1 MKILFGPVSS
11 RRFGRSLGIDLSPS
25 KKQCNFDCVYCELD
39 PKKAQ
44 EKQDEIISIDKIIS
58 EVKVMLEKNVE
69 FDFLTLT
76 ANGEPSLYPYLNE
89 LILSLRSIAKDKKL
103 LILSNGTAVLD
114 EDKFNALLKLDVV
127 KFSLDSAV
135 AKTFYRIDRA
145 LKNIDL
151 EKMIEKMADFRARF
165 NGDLIMEILVVKDLN
180 DNEEEFEA
188 LNQALKKIMPLRVDL
203 STIDRPP
210 AYAVKKVSEE
220 KLLELSKLIDST
232 PVLLAKRHYEGEKLS
247 FNEEELLK
255 MLHLRS
261 QSEIDIEVKFD
272 EQSKTLLNQLIKE
285 KKVKILDLA
294 GVKFVRGILK
304 KNM

>member
-180 DNEEEFEA
+180 DNEKEFEA

-294 GVKFVRGILK
+294 GVKFYKV
-304 KNM
+304 

>member
-39 PKKAQ
+39 PKKTQ

-58 EVKVMLEKNVE
+58 EVKAMLEKNVE

-76 ANGEPSLYPYLNE
+76 ANGEPSLYPHLNE

-135 AKTFYRIDRA
+135 AKTFYRVDRA

-180 DNEEEFEA
+180 DNEEEFKA

-294 GVKFVRGILK
+294 GVKFYK
-304 KNM
+304 A

>member
-135 AKTFYRIDRA
+135 AKTFYCIDRA

-294 GVKFVRGILK
+294 GVKFYKV
-304 KNM
+304 

>member
-1 MKILFGPVSS
+1 MKILFGPISS

-44 EKQDEIISIDKIIS
+44 EKQDEIISIDKIVS
-58 EVKVMLEKNVE
+58 EVKAMLKKNVE

-89 LILSLRSIAKDKKL
+89 LILSLRNIIKDKKL

-114 EDKFNALLKLDVV
+114 ENKFNALLKLDVV

-135 AKTFYRIDRA
+135 PKTFYRIDRA

-151 EKMIEKMADFRARF
+151 EKMIEKMADFRAQF

-180 DNEEEFEA
+180 DNEEEFKI

-232 PVLLAKRHYEGEKLS
+232 PVLLAKRHYEGKKLS

-272 EQSKTLLNQLIKE
+272 EKSKTLLNQLIKE

-294 GVKFVRGILK
+294 GIKFYK
-304 KNM
+304 A

>member
-11 RRFGRSLGIDLSPS
+11 RRFGRSLGIDLSPN

-180 DNEEEFEA
+180 DNEEEFKA

-294 GVKFVRGILK
+294 GVKFYKV
-304 KNM
+304 

>member
-180 DNEEEFEA
+180 DNEEEFKA
-188 LNQALKKIMPLRVDL
+188 LNQALKKIMPSRVDL

-232 PVLLAKRHYEGEKLS
+232 PVLLAKRHYEGKKLS

-294 GVKFVRGILK
+294 GVKFYKV
-304 KNM
+304 

>member
-11 RRFGRSLGIDLSPS
+11 RRFGRSLGIDLSPN

-151 EKMIEKMADFRARF
+151 EKIIEKMADFRARF

-180 DNEEEFEA
+180 DNEEEFKA

-272 EQSKTLLNQLIKE
+272 KQSKTLLNQLIKE

-294 GVKFVRGILK
+294 GVKFYKV
-304 KNM
+304 

>member
-58 EVKVMLEKNVE
+58 EVKVVLEKNVE

-76 ANGEPSLYPYLNE
+76 ANGEPSLYPHLNE

-165 NGDLIMEILVVKDLN
+165 NGDLIMEILVIKDLN

-294 GVKFVRGILK
+294 GVKFYK
-304 KNM
+304 A

>member
-11 RRFGRSLGIDLSPS
+11 RRFGRSLGIDLSPN

-232 PVLLAKRHYEGEKLS
+232 PVLLAKRHYEGGKLS

-294 GVKFVRGILK
+294 GVKFYKV
-304 KNM
+304 

>member
-44 EKQDEIISIDKIIS
+44 EKQDEIISINKIIS

-294 GVKFVRGILK
+294 GVKFYKV
-304 KNM
+304 

>member
-1 MKILFGPVSS
+1 MKILFGPVNS

-25 KKQCNFDCVYCELD
+25 KKQCNFDCVYCELVQ
-39 PKKAQ
+39 KKAQ

-58 EVKVMLEKNVE
+58 EVKAMLEKNVE

-114 EDKFNALLKLDVV
+114 EGKFNALLKLDVV

-180 DNEEEFEA
+180 DNEEEFKA

-210 AYAVKKVSEE
+210 AYTVKKVSEE

-232 PVLLAKRHYEGEKLS
+232 PVLLAKRHYEAEKLS

-294 GVKFVRGILK
+294 GVKFYKV
-304 KNM
+304 

>member
-58 EVKVMLEKNVE
+58 EIKAMLEKNVE

-180 DNEEEFEA
+180 DNEEEFKA
-188 LNQALKKIMPLRVDL
+188 LNQALKKIAPLRVDL

-294 GVKFVRGILK
+294 GVKFYKV
-304 KNM
+304 

>member
-151 EKMIEKMADFRARF
+151 KKMIEKMADFRARF

-294 GVKFVRGILK
+294 GVKFYKV
-304 KNM
+304 

>member
-89 LILSLRSIAKDKKL
+89 LILSLHSIAKDKKL

-294 GVKFVRGILK
+294 GVKFYKV
-304 KNM
+304 

>member
-76 ANGEPSLYPYLNE
+76 ANGEPGLYPYLNE

-180 DNEEEFEA
+180 DNEEEFKA

-294 GVKFVRGILK
+294 GVKFYKV
-304 KNM
+304 

>member
-58 EVKVMLEKNVE
+58 EVKAMLEKNVE

-145 LKNIDL
+145 LKNINL

-180 DNEEEFEA
+180 DNEEEFKA
-188 LNQALKKIMPLRVDL
+188 LNQALKKIMPSRVDL

-294 GVKFVRGILK
+294 GVKFYKV
-304 KNM
+304 

>member
-58 EVKVMLEKNVE
+58 EVKVVLEKNVE

-114 EDKFNALLKLDVV
+114 EDKFNALLKLNVV
-127 KFSLDSAV
+127 KFSLNSAV

-180 DNEEEFEA
+180 DNEEEFKA
-188 LNQALKKIMPLRVDL
+188 LNQALKKIAPLRVDL

-261 QSEIDIEVKFD
+261 QSEIDIEVKFH

-294 GVKFVRGILK
+294 GVKFYKV
-304 KNM
+304 

>member
-58 EVKVMLEKNVE
+58 EVKAMLEKNIE

-76 ANGEPSLYPYLNE
+76 ANGEPSLYPHLNE

-135 AKTFYRIDRA
+135 TKTFYRIDRA

-294 GVKFVRGILK
+294 GVKFYKV
-304 KNM
+304 

>member
-11 RRFGRSLGIDLSPS
+11 RRFGRSLGIDLSPG

-180 DNEEEFEA
+180 DNEEEFKA

-294 GVKFVRGILK
+294 GVKFYKV
-304 KNM
+304 

>member
-58 EVKVMLEKNVE
+58 EVKVMLEKNIE

-294 GVKFVRGILK
+294 GVKFYKV
-304 KNM
+304 

>member
-44 EKQDEIISIDKIIS
+44 EKQDEIISIDKIVS
-58 EVKVMLEKNVE
+58 EVKAMLKKNVE

-89 LILSLRSIAKDKKL
+89 LILSLRNIAKDKKL

-114 EDKFNALLKLDVV
+114 ENKFNALLKLDVV
-127 KFSLDSAV
+127 KFSLDSAIP
-135 AKTFYRIDRA
+135 KTFHRIDKA

-151 EKMIEKMADFRARF
+151 EKMIEKMADFRAQF

-180 DNEEEFEA
+180 DSEEEFKI

-232 PVLLAKRHYEGEKLS
+232 PVLLAKRHYEGKKLS

-272 EQSKTLLNQLIKE
+272 EKSKTLLNQLIKE

-294 GVKFVRGILK
+294 GIKFYK
-304 KNM
+304 A